1 MSLRGILGVVL
12 ALAASDVTSSETEL
26 ASVKDA
32 SCTLIMTANT
42 RWEALV
48 VRVQPPV
55 PENCGISEG
64 SLAQLLDSAFSTID
78 AAKGTIA
85 YSSISLGRLVA
96 YPRMSE
102 ALAVAASKDK
112 GWDKLKGRSIN
123 GNDNKAVSRLLANGE
138 IMSPLTKIINRWG
151 YNLRSVSVE
160 KVLVATYRDI
170 PHYAGPKL
178 DGKVPFDAQVW
189 LRLERK

>member
-12 ALAASDVTSSETEL
+12 ALAAIDAASNETEL
-26 ASVKDA
+26 ASVKEA
-32 SCTLIMTANT
+32 SCTLVINANP
-42 RWEALV
+42 RWQALV

-64 SLAQLLDSAFSTID
+64 ALTQLLDSGFSKLD
-78 AAKGTIA
+78 AARGPIA
-85 YSSISLGRLVA
+85 YSSISLGRLVG
-96 YPRMSE
+96 YPSMSG
-102 ALAVAASKDK
+102 ALALAASKDK
-112 GWDKLKGRSIN
+112 GWDKLKGRATD
-123 GNDNKAVSRLLANGE
+123 GNDNKTISRLLADGE
-138 IMSPLTKIINRWG
+138 IMSPITRIIDRWG
-151 YNLRSVSVE
+151 YRLKSVSVE
-160 KVLVATYRDI
+160 KVLVGRYRDI